1 MNFLDALQISGS
13 GMSSQSARMN
23 VIATNLANA
32 EATRTPEGGP
42 YKRKEVIF
50 GSVPFKEVLEGQNK
64 SLISESKVMGV
75 IEDTRAPQMKYDPGH
90 PDADAQGYVALPN
103 VNVIQQIVNMM
114 LASRSYEANVTAV
127 QTTKDMAMRALEIG
141 K

>member
-103 VNVIQQIVNMM
+103 VNVIQEMVNMM

>member
-42 YKRKEVIF
+42 YKRKEVVF
-50 GSVPFKEVLEGQNK
+50 GSVPFKEVLEGQNN

-75 IEDTRAPQMKYDPGH
+75 VEDTRAPQMKYDPGH

-103 VNVIQQIVNMM
+103 VNVIQEMVNMM

-127 QTTKDMAMRALEIG
+127 QATKDMAMRALEIG

>member
-90 PDADAQGYVALPN
+90 PDADAQG
-103 VNVIQQIVNMM
+103 
-114 LASRSYEANVTAV
+114 
-127 QTTKDMAMRALEIG
+127 
-141 K
+141 

>member
-32 EATRTPEGGP
+32 EATRTLEGGP

-103 VNVIQQIVNMM
+103 VNVIQEMVNMM

>member
-42 YKRKEVIF
+42 YKRKEVLL
-50 GSVPFKEVLEGQNK
+50 GSVPFKEVLEGQNR
-64 SLISESKVMGV
+64 SLISESKVLGV
-75 IEDTRAPQMKYDPGH
+75 VQDTRPPQMKYDPGH
-90 PDADAQGYVALPN
+90 PDADAKGYVALPN
-103 VNVIQQIVNMM
+103 VNVVQEMVNMM

-127 QTTKDMAMRALEIG
+127 QATKDMAMRALEIG

>member
-1 MNFLDALQISGS
+1 MNFLDSLQISGS

-42 YKRKEVIF
+42 YRRKEIIL
-50 GSVPFKEVLEGQNK
+50 GSVPFKEVLAGQNE
-64 SLISESKVMGV
+64 SVISEAKVLGV
-75 IEDTRAPQMKYDPGH
+75 VQDSRPPQIKYDPGH
-90 PDADAQGYVALPN
+90 PDADAKGYVALPN
-103 VNVIQQIVNMM
+103 VNVIQEMVNMM

-127 QTTKDMAMRALEIG
+127 QATKDMAMRAMEIG

>member
-75 IEDTRAPQMKYDPGH
+75 IEDTRTPQMKYDPGH

-103 VNVIQQIVNMM
+103 VNVIQEMVNMM